1 MISFPASP
9 SSGQQYSEGGTTW
22 EYNGTVWNVIAE
34 TTGEQTVD
42 NIQVGVTT
50 NNTIDTSTGDL
61 VLGAIGNVVLA
72 ADLITTGYKINSS
85 YELPGADGTA
95 GQVLRTD
102 GSGIVSFQSPTQTF
116 GNITI
121 GVSDDQTIDTT
132 SGTLILDSQSGNI
145 TAQGNINIIGSIS
158 PIINAVYNLGAST
171 NTWGNIYSSAT
182 TTNSITTLAGN
193 LTVNSVG
200 GTVTVMGNVN
210 FNGNYTF
217 PAADGTIGQVLTTD
231 GSGTVSFVTPPQTL
245 ADFNIMEGTAGQL
258 LHTDGAGMHTWSSS
272 SAAGFTF
279 GNLQIGIIDSNTI
292 DTTSGNLELDSA
304 TGMTYVVDD
313 LYVTGSIDF
322 LGTLTQNGNMV
333 DTGNPDP
340 RIVREESGTDVTY
353 TFN

>member
-50 NNTIDTSTGDL
+50 DNTIDTSSGDL
-61 VLGAIGNVVLA
+61 VLGATGNVVLA

-95 GQVLRTD
+95 GQILKTD
-102 GSGIVSFQSPTQTF
+102 GSGTVSFADPTRTF
-116 GNITI
+116 GNIRI
-121 GVSDDQTIDTT
+121 GVDSDLKIDTT
-132 SGTLILDSQSGNI
+132 SGTLILDSASGNI
-145 TAQGNINIIGSIS
+145 TASGNVNITGSVS
-158 PIINAVYNLGAST
+158 PIISAVYSLGATT
-171 NTWGNIYSSAT
+171 NTWGNVYSLAT
-182 TTNSITTLAGN
+182 TTNNINTLSGN
-193 LTVNSVG
+193 LTVSSVG
-200 GTVTVMGNVN
+200 GTVTVMGSVN

-217 PAADGTIGQVLTTD
+217 PTTDGTTGQVLTTN

-245 ADFNIMEGTAGQL
+245 ADFNIMEGTSGQL

-279 GNLQIGIIDSNTI
+279 GNLQIGIVDGNTI
-292 DTTSGNLELDSA
+292 DTTTGNLELDSA
-304 TGMTYVVDD
+304 SGMTYVVDD